1 MTNKPDKFEDL
12 LKQTFQED
20 RVLNED
26 LIEATKDKVQ
36 NQNIRPMKTAKRKQP
51 LKWVASI
58 AVGLLL
64 TSVTAYAAIQML
76 TPSDV
81 ANEFGDQRLAAAF
94 ESESA
99 IPINETLTSEGYVF
113 TLMSMISGEDL
124 AGTMLDLGGE
134 LQTDRTYL
142 VLAIEREDGVPM
154 TESASTFFSS
164 PYVRGM
170 APWHFNIA
178 TGAGG
183 GHQEAI
189 IDGILYR
196 LVDMENM
203 EIFANQ
209 GAYLGIS
216 LGHFSFEAFDFDVE
230 SGAITL
236 NPDFNGFA
244 VLFELPLDPA
254 LADEARVEEMLAN
267 FPTLIDDEED
277 DACSIGLEF
286 RSEFDGQTPEE
297 RGMTNARMTYDE
309 VADFLEARIE
319 RDIAN
324 GEPQP
329 VISGARRDREN
340 TLRMMREYDI
350 EFAEV
355 WYDDEALAISLDF
368 CRR

>member
-20 RVLNED
+20 RLLNED
-26 LIEATKDKVQ
+26 LIETTKDKIQ
-36 NQNIRPMKTAKRKQP
+36 AQNIRPMKTAKRKQP

-81 ANEFGDQRLAAAF
+81 AGEFGDGQLAAAF

-99 IPINETLTSEGYVF
+99 IPINEIQTSEGYVF

-124 AGTMLDLGGE
+124 AGTMLDLDGE
-134 LQTDRTYL
+134 LQNDRTYL
-142 VLAIEREDGVPM
+142 VLAIEREDGTPM

-183 GHQEAI
+183 HQETI
-189 IDGILYR
+189 IDGTLYR
-196 LVDMENM
+196 LVDMENV

-209 GAYLGIS
+209 GVYFGIS
-216 LGHFSFEAFDFDVE
+216 LGNFSFEAFDFDRE
-230 SGAITL
+230 SGVITL

-244 VLFELPLDPA
+244 VLFELPLDAA

-267 FPTLIDDEED
+267 LPTLIDDEED
-277 DACSIGLEF
+277 DACSIGLDF

-297 RGMTNARMTYDE
+297 RGMTFARMTYDE

-319 RDIAN
+319 RDIEN
-324 GEPQP
+324 GEPHP
-329 VISGARRDREN
+329 VIQGGRRDRED
-340 TLRMMREYDI
+340 TLRRMREHDI
-350 EFAEV
+350 QFAEV
-355 WYDDEALAISLDF
+355 WYDDEAMAISLDF